1 MSSSRSCRPRRPK
14 RNRAEFGAGGR
25 PGETTHANH
34 DGFTGRAENRPGTE
48 IFKGGFGF
56 VRGPRG
62 PLPIHP
68 CHLAIATEHS
78 MHRNIFFATI
88 LILAAPVAA
97 ADIQQPPTDPP
108 AGQTETPPAETSPAT
123 EGGDGFAAHD
133 TEDRK
138 STRQNS
144 SHECAS
150 RMQSNAWK
158 KKT

>member
-25 PGETTHANH
+25 PGETTHANN
-34 DGFTGRAENRPGTE
+34 DGSTGRAENRPGTE

-56 VRGPRG
+56 GRGPRG

-88 LILAAPVAA
+88 LILAR
-97 ADIQQPPTDPP
+97 
-108 AGQTETPPAETSPAT
+108 TEERRVGKECVRPC
-123 EGGDGFAAHD
+123 
-133 TEDRK
+133 
-138 STRQNS
+138 S
-144 SHECAS
+144 SLWWPD
-150 RMQSNAWK
+150 N
-158 KKT
+158 

>member
-1 MSSSRSCRPRRPK
+1 M
-14 RNRAEFGAGGR
+14 
-25 PGETTHANH
+25 
-34 DGFTGRAENRPGTE
+34 
-48 IFKGGFGF
+48 FKGGFCFG
-56 VRGPRG
+56 RGPRW

-108 AGQTETPPAETSPAT
+108 AGQTETPPAEPSPAT

-133 TEDRK
+133 TAQNG
-138 STRQNS
+138 SPNQTRS
-144 SHECAS
+144 AARRIGKECVGKCRS
-150 RMQSNAWK
+150 RGWRWH
-158 KKT
+158 

>member
-25 PGETTHANH
+25 PGETTHANN
-34 DGFTGRAENRPGTE
+34 DGSTGRAENRPGTE

-56 VRGPRG
+56 GRGPRG

-97 ADIQQPPTDPP
+97 ADIQQPPTNPP
-108 AGQTETPPAETSPAT
+108 AGTTDTPTADKSTAPGGGGGFGAPAT
-123 EGGDGFAAHD
+123 EH
-133 TEDRK
+133 
-138 STRQNS
+138 
-144 SHECAS
+144 
-150 RMQSNAWK
+150 
-158 KKT
+158 